1 MSLSRRLAF
10 FTAVL
15 VSGMTAPLP
24 GDTVYLKNG
33 AWIDGT
39 VRARSDKT
47 IEIDIGDIG
56 KVEIL
61 AEDVHQIEKNNRTG
75 ADYKLPADRKKPELN
90 LVTKDGKKIV
100 VPQGERKPGEQP
112 SEGSLPESGGKE
124 KGSSGAGS
132 AESKSKAGEKDEEDH
147 PAKQEKQEKP
157 IDPELKAR
165 IESLVQ
171 DLQRQKPQ
179 YRVRAERHLK
189 AIGQPSLPSL
199 LPLAKNDGELVRT
212 TVFRLFYDFGD
223 DSVIDACIE
232 GLVDTNEYVRDY
244 SNKTLQ
250 RVTHE
255 DFGFQVAASPRRR
268 EAAYQKWKKWW
279 EKEREELAQVEK
291 LKS

>member
-1 MSLSRRLAF
+1 MSLSRRLSF
-10 FTAVL
+10 LTTLL
-15 VSGMTAPLP
+15 VSGITAPLA

-33 AWIDGT
+33 AWIDGI
-39 VRARSDKT
+39 VRARSEKT

-61 AEDVHQIEKNNRTG
+61 AEEVHQIEKNNRTG
-75 ADYKLPADRKKPELN
+75 ADYKLPADGKKPELN
-90 LVTKDGKKIV
+90 LVTKDGKRIV
-100 VPQGERKPGEQP
+100 VPQKERKPGDDP
-112 SEGSLPESGGKE
+112 LEGSGTESGGKE
-124 KGSSGAGS
+124 KGASGADS
-132 AESKSKAGEKDEEDH
+132 AESKAKTSEKDEKDH
-147 PAKQEKQEKP
+147 PEKKEKP

-199 LPLAKNDGELVRT
+199 LSLVKNDGELVRT

-255 DFGFQVAASPRRR
+255 DFGFQAAASPRRR

-279 EKEREELAQVEK
+279 EKEKEELAQVEK